1 MTGQQRCGSWTMTR
15 SILPRGEHDQA
26 CPFTRLRAHTD
37 GAVLQARSTPEH
49 SAGGARGTALT
60 VEQQEVFMYTV
71 MTSAWCWV
79 VFPRRSAHLHD
90 VIALQL
96 ETDLQ
101 LEPNPPAPTM
111 PAGRRGVPTAAPHP

>member
-49 SAGGARGTALT
+49 SAGGARCTALT
-60 VEQQEVFMYTV
+60 VDQQLEQQVFMYTV
-71 MTSAWCWV
+71 TTGCQQGLSSPGAQRISTTSLRSSLKRTSSLNRTRLRRPC
-79 VFPRRSAHLHD
+79 PRGD
-90 VIALQL
+90 
-96 ETDLQ
+96 E
-101 LEPNPPAPTM
+101 EPQEQ
-111 PAGRRGVPTAAPHP
+111 